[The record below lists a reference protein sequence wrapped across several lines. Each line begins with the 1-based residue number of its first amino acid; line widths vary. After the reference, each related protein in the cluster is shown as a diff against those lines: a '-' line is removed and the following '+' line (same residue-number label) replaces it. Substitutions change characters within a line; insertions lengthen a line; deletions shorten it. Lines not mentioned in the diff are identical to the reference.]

1 VPVTVAAHPLL
12 PCAAC
17 DCHVHVV
24 GDALTY
30 PMLEKRQ
37 YTSGPAS
44 VQDLRQHMA
53 RIGVQRTVIVQPS
66 FYGTDN
72 SCMLDSLR
80 QLDGAGRGVAVVDQD
95 ASDAHLSGLHAQGVR
110 GLRLNVE
117 SSGMNDAQ
125 TVSTA
130 LMYWA
135 DRLALLQWHIQI
147 YASLD
152 ALMAIYPVLK
162 SLSVPIVL
170 DHFAM
175 VQSTTALDDARF
187 HAIQSLVQSGRVYV
201 KLSASYRIQA
211 FAHEAPDA
219 VAHIAQRYIQANPER
234 VLWGSDWPHTNREP
248 GKSAH
253 EVSAYR
259 SVGRDVLLGGLHAWL
274 PTEAF
279 CQRVL
284 VDNPAQLYGF

>member
-1 VPVTVAAHPLL
+1 MAAHPLL
-12 PCAAC
+12 PPGAC

-24 GDALTY
+24 GDALAY
-30 PMLEKRQ
+30 PMVDERQ
-37 YTSGPAS
+37 YTPGLAS
-44 VQDLRQHMA
+44 VNALRQHMA
-53 RIGVQRTVIVQPS
+53 RIGVERTVIVQPS

-72 SCMLDSLR
+72 TCMLDSLH
-80 QLDGAGRGVAVVDQD
+80 QLAGAGRGVAVLGQD
-95 ASDAHLSGLHAQGVR
+95 ASDATLQSLDTQGVR

-117 SSGMNDAQ
+117 SSGTGDAQ
-125 TVSTA
+125 AVSAA
-130 LMYWA
+130 LAYWA
-135 DRLALLQWHIQI
+135 DRLAALHWHIQI

-162 SLSVPIVL
+162 NLNVPIVL

-175 VQSTTALDDARF
+175 VQSSTALDDARF
-187 HAIQSLVQSGRVYV
+187 SAVQSLVQSGRAYV
-201 KLSASYRIQA
+201 KLSAPYRIQPS
-211 FAHEAPDA
+211 AHEAPDA
-219 VAHIAQRYIQANPER
+219 VAHIAQSYIQANPER

-259 SVGRDVLLGGLHAWL
+259 SVGRDALLGGLHAWL
-274 PTEAF
+274 HTEALR
-279 CQRVL
+279 QRVL